1 MALGEQVVG
10 GQQNKSWNHFG
21 EVAAL
26 GMGVGCSP
34 GVGYGVVWW
43 VLGWLQRGVLNVLM
57 EKKPTGVL

>member
-43 VLGWLQRGVLNVLM
+43 VLGWLQQIWEG
-57 EKKPTGVL
+57 